1 MSTRK
6 ISLTATLFLF
16 IYILQEAF
24 ITQLRIAG
32 GGFSLFLIF
41 TLLWAALSS
50 PNMGALTGFA
60 AGLLIDLS
68 QSTAGVFGQWTLVLI
83 LIVF

>member
-32 GGFSLFLIF
+32 GGSRSFSFSHF
-41 TLLWAALSS
+41 C
-50 PNMGALTGFA
+50 
-60 AGLLIDLS
+60 GLLSPRQIW
-68 QSTAGVFGQWTLVLI
+68 GH
-83 LIVF
+83 